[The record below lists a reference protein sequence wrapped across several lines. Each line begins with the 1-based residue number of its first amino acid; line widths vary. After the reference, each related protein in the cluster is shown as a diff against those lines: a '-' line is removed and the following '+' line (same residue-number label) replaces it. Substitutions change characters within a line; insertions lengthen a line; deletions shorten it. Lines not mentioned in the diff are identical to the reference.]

1 MRIVR
6 RRISVFQ
13 PETGDFAADPSDAV
27 FALVYPL
34 WLVVQAEEHRRSAD
48 DEAGRIP
55 VDSLLSPVRL
65 VGGDCQHSAEVSRG
79 FLKVA
84 HSHATEHELHAL
96 EVVQWCCE
104 KCVDKL
110 DDKRRDKRLNMEIFL
125 VMLGSG
131 LGAD

>member
-13 PETGDFAADPSDAV
+13 PETGDFAADPCDAV

-34 WLVVQAEEHRRSAD
+34 WLVVQAEEHGGSAD

-65 VGGDCQHSAEVSRG
+65 VGGDCEHSAKPRTRMLPNTSSTPLRWCNGAVRSVS
-79 FLKVA
+79 
-84 HSHATEHELHAL
+84 TN
-96 EVVQWCCE
+96 WTTC
-104 KCVDKL
+104 
-110 DDKRRDKRLNMEIFL
+110 
-125 VMLGSG
+125 
-131 LGAD
+131 GAMSA